1 MELEIWDMLP
11 AEQKYSYTQSPQL
24 ISQTGCI
31 GHLRGD
37 MDTNGEGFFTSW
49 TDHMTRLKTD
59 AFKEEFDDVI
69 HMLRFHP
76 DYDHILK
83 NRTSLAK
90 YCYSHP
96 SCQMEDERS
105 YGIRVDTE
113 DYSYMCRLN
122 PNKGEYNFYIYA
134 YKKDWLDHHLM
145 QAQKGIRFID
155 SHYNDKFRLPD
166 GGKIQI
172 TLPSGEKITETCR
185 YIDEYHVEVGRWLYH
200 ICEFAERMEKN
211 GNTVEPLTPPLE
223 KNNKKRKERQNAGI
237 DR

>member
-11 AEQKYSYTQSPQL
+11 AEQKYSYSQSSQL

-49 TDHMTRLKTD
+49 TDHMARLKTD

-90 YCYSHP
+90 YCCSHP

-155 SHYNDKFRLPD
+155 SHYNNKFRLPD
-166 GGKIQI
+166 GGKITI
-172 TLPSGEKITETCR
+172 TMPNGNKVIESCR
-185 YIDEYHVEVGRWLYH
+185 YIDEYHVEVGRSLFH

-223 KNNKKRKERQNAGI
+223 KNNRRKEKTHAGI

>member
-11 AEQKYSYTQSPQL
+11 AEQKYSYSQSGQ
-24 ISQTGCI
+24 IMAQTGCI
-31 GHLRGD
+31 GHLRVD
-37 MDTNGEGFFTSW
+37 MDSNGEGFFSSW
-49 TDHMTRLKTD
+49 EDHSRQLKTD
-59 AFKEEFDDVI
+59 AFKQEFDDVI
-69 HMLRFHP
+69 YMLRIHP

-105 YGIRVDTE
+105 FGIRVDTE
-113 DYSYMCRLN
+113 EYSYLCRLN
-122 PNKGEYNFYIYA
+122 PNKGEYNAYIYC

-155 SHYNDKFRLPD
+155 SHYNTKFRLPD
-166 GGKIQI
+166 GGKITI
-172 TLPSGEKITETCR
+172 TMPNGNKVIETCR
-185 YIDEYHVEVGRWLYH
+185 YIDEYHMEVGRSLFH
-200 ICEFAERMEKN
+200 ICEFAERMEQN

-223 KNNKKRKERQNAGI
+223 NSNRRKEKTHAGI

>member
-11 AEQKYSYTQSPQL
+11 AEQKYSYTQSAQL

-37 MDTNGEGFFTSW
+37 MDTSGDGFFTSW
-49 TDHMTRLKTD
+49 TDHYASLKTD
-59 AFKEEFDDVI
+59 AFKKEFDDVI

-83 NRTSLAK
+83 NRTALAK

-96 SCQMEDERS
+96 SCQMEDGRS
-105 YGIRVDTE
+105 FGIRVDTE
-113 DYSYMCRLN
+113 EYSYLCRLN
-122 PNKGEYNFYIYA
+122 PDKGEYNFYIYA

-155 SHYNDKFRLPD
+155 SHYNNRFRLPD
-166 GGKIQI
+166 GGKITI
-172 TLPSGEKITETCR
+172 TMPNGNKVIETCR
-185 YIDEYHVEVGRWLYH
+185 YIDEYHVEVGRSLFH
-200 ICEFAERMEKN
+200 ICEFAERMEQN
-211 GNTVEPLTPPLE
+211 GNSVEPLTPPME
-223 KNNKKRKERQNAGI
+223 KDKPKRKEKANAGI